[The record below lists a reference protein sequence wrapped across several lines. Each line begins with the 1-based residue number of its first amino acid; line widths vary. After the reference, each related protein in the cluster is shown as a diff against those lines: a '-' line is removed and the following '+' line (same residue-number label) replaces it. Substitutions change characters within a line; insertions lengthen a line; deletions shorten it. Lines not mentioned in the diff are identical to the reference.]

1 MILEATQ
8 SPEADLDR
16 EIEELI
22 GAKMRGTFSDNDL
35 VRLVELQ
42 SQRSRLMR
50 PPSAVRRGI
59 NFYHRRFA

>member
-1 MILEATQ
+1 MALEATQ

-22 GAKMRGTFSDNDL
+22 GNMVRGTMSDRDR
-35 VRLVELQ
+35 VRLGELQ

-50 PPSAVRRGI
+50 PGDSMKRGI
-59 NFYHRRFA
+59 NFFHRRFA